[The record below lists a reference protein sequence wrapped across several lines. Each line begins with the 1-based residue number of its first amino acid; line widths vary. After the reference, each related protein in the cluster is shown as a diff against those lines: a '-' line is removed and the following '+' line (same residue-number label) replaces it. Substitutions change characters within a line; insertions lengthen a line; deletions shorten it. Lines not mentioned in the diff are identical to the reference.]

1 MRKSF
6 SVMILLVLLLS
17 AVFSCADIES
27 ESTAAVTSAAT
38 EESVTESPRPEL
50 PQSDFNG
57 YEFRSLS
64 RGLNNGSTHWYIFDT
79 VWYEDKAGDV
89 VNDAVMVRNIFIE
102 DTYNVYIRM
111 IENISCQSAASKSIL
126 AGSDDFDIYGD
137 SISTAAALA
146 ADGLLTDLYTIP
158 FIDLDATWWDQN
170 ANEQLSIMKKLF
182 FTVSDFT
189 LMDKHGTWVTLFAK
203 PMIELWNLED
213 PYKLV
218 TDGKWTLDIM
228 YDMAK
233 TVAYDV
239 DGDGLPSEADSWG
252 TIGENWNINALMLG
266 ADIRIFTKNQ
276 EDIPEYSLEGER
288 TVSAFE
294 KAYKILA
301 DKTITIFFDK
311 FKGTYAQDAVYTEGA
326 TSMMDDNRMLFY
338 ITGMNRVL
346 LLRGLETDFGILPN
360 PKFDEEQENYSVI
373 MTYGNTNSVSV
384 PITNSN
390 LERTGIILEA
400 ITYESS
406 QTTFPA
412 YIETSIKTKYSRDEE
427 SIEMLDIIFSN
438 RSFDIGFIFDWGGCS
453 SFYTTLLS
461 SNSPEL
467 ASSIAKLKD
476 ADIKAMQDTL
486 ALFSER
492 EDG

>member
-1 MRKSF
+1 MKKSF
-6 SVMILLVLLLS
+6 SVVILLALLFF
-17 AVFSCADIES
+17 AVFSCADKEVES
-27 ESTAAVTSAAT
+27 AATVSTAAV
-38 EESVTESPRPEL
+38 EETVTENLRPDL
-50 PQSDFNG
+50 PKTDYNG

-79 VWYEDKAGDV
+79 VYFEDKAGDV
-89 VNDAVMVRNIFIE
+89 VNDAVMTRNMYIE

-146 ADGLLTDLYTIP
+146 ADGLLIDLYSIP
-158 FIDLDATWWDQN
+158 FMDPDAEWWDQN

-182 FTVSDFT
+182 VTVSDFT

-203 PMIELWNLED
+203 PMIEIWNLDD

-218 TDGKWTLDIM
+218 KDGKWTLDKM

-266 ADIRIFTKNQ
+266 AEVRIFTKNQ

-288 TVSAFE
+288 TVSAFD

-301 DKTITIFFDK
+301 DKTITLFFDK
-311 FKGTYAQDAVYTEGA
+311 FKGTYTDVWIEGA
-326 TSMMDDNRMLFY
+326 VSVMEDNRMLFY

-360 PKFDEEQENYSVI
+360 PKFEEEQENYSVI

-384 PITNSN
+384 PITNPD

-406 QTTFPA
+406 RTSFPA

-427 SIEMLDIIFSN
+427 SIEMLDIIFAS

-461 SNSPEL
+461 SKSPEL

-476 ADIKAMQDTL
+476 KNIKAMEATL

-492 EDG
+492 ENS

>member
-1 MRKSF
+1 MKKTF
-6 SVMILLVLLLS
+6 SVLVLLVLLLT
-17 AVFSCADIES
+17 AVFSCADKEGES
-27 ESTAAVTSAAT
+27 AAVTSAPAGT
-38 EESVTESPRPEL
+38 EAAETETPRPDL
-50 PQSDFNG
+50 PQRDFEG

-64 RGLNNGSTHWYIFDT
+64 RGLNNGNTHWYIFDT
-79 VWYEDKAGDV
+79 VWYEEKAGDV
-89 VNDAVMVRNIFIE
+89 VNDAVMTRNIFIE
-102 DTYNVYIRM
+102 ETYNVYIKM

-146 ADGLLTDLYTIP
+146 ADGLLCDLLTVP
-158 FIDLDATWWDQN
+158 FIDLDAGWWDQN
-170 ANEQLSIMKKLF
+170 ANSQLSIMHKLF
-182 FTVSDFT
+182 VTVSDFT

-203 PMIELWNLED
+203 PMIGLWNLED
-213 PYKLV
+213 PYTLV
-218 TDGKWTLDIM
+218 KDNKWTLDKM

-233 TVAYDV
+233 TVSYDV

-252 TIGENWNINALMLG
+252 TFGEAWNVNALMLG

-276 EDIPEYSLEGER
+276 DDIPEYSLEGER
-288 TVSAFE
+288 TVSAFD

-301 DKTITIFFDK
+301 DKTITLFFDK
-311 FKGTYAQDAVYTEGA
+311 FKGTYTDVWTEGA
-326 TSMMDDNRMLFY
+326 ASAMEDNRMLFY

-360 PKFDEEQENYSVI
+360 PKYDETQENYSII

-384 PITNSN
+384 PITNSD
-390 LERTGIILEA
+390 LERTGILLEA
-400 ITYESS
+400 ITFESGRTS
-406 QTTFPA
+406 FPA

-427 SIEMLDIIFSN
+427 SIEMLDIIF
-438 RSFDIGFIFDWGGCS
+438 RSRAFDIGFIFDWGGCS

-461 SNSPEL
+461 SASPEL

-476 ADIKAMQDTL
+476 ADVKAMEETL
-486 ALFSER
+486 ALFAER
-492 EDG
+492 DAG